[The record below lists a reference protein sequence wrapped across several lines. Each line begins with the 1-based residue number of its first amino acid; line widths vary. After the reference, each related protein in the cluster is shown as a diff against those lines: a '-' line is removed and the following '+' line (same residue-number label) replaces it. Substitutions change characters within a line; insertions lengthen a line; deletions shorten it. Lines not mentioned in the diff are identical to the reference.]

1 MRLQKMLV
9 VVAVLWTMAV
19 IVLGAYTRLTDA
31 GLGCP
36 DWPGCYGFL
45 QVPQHETHIE
55 LAEAR
60 FPDRPLEAGKAWNE
74 MVHRYFAGTLGLLIL
89 VLFINGWRHQQR
101 RVPALLLA
109 LVVFQAALG
118 MWTVTLALHPVVVM
132 AHLLGGFSLLSLLA
146 LHWWQLQPRPVWQ
159 VSQTLKK
166 LFWPVLLVLTGQI
179 ALGGWTS
186 ANYAALSCIQ
196 LPLCE
201 PGWMDRLNFDEAFSL
216 HLGYDSYEFGVMS
229 LDARATVHL
238 MHRVWALVTA
248 VVVLGYAWLLWR
260 QGVAVLRTFALLIGL
275 LLLLQIS
282 LGVANVVLH
291 LPLINAV
298 AHNFVAANLLM
309 CLVCSGY
316 LLHSTKESLYAE
328 NSIIAASGQQ
338 SVA

>member
-1 MRLQKMLV
+1 MRLQKFLV
-9 VVAVLWTMAV
+9 TLAVLWSMAV
-19 IVLGAYTRLTDA
+19 ILLGAYTRLTDA

-45 QVPQHETHIE
+45 QVPQHDAHRE

-60 FPDRPLEAGKAWNE
+60 FPDRPLEADKAWNE
-74 MVHRYFAGTLGLLIL
+74 MIHRYFAGGLGLLIL
-89 VLFINGWRHQQR
+89 ALLINGWRLRQR
-101 RVPALLLA
+101 RLPMVLSS
-109 LVVFQAALG
+109 LVLFQAALG

-132 AHLLGGFSLLSLLA
+132 GHLLGGFALLSLLA
-146 LHWWQLQPRPVWQ
+146 VHWWQQQPRPVWQ
-159 VSQTLKK
+159 ISQTMK
-166 LFWPVLLVLTGQI
+166 LMFWPVLLVVLGQI

-201 PGWMDRLNFDEAFSL
+201 AGWADRLNFDEAFSL

-229 LDARATVHL
+229 LDARATVHV
-238 MHRVWALVTA
+238 MHRVWAMVTA
-248 VVVLGYAWLLWR
+248 LVVVGYLWMLWR
-260 QGVAVLRTFALLIGL
+260 QGVALLRQFSLLIGL
-275 LLLLQIS
+275 LLLVQIG
-282 LGVANVVLH
+282 LGIANVALH
-291 LPLINAV
+291 LPLVNAI

-316 LLHSTKESLYAE
+316 LLHRSKESVYAK
-328 NSIIAASGQQ
+328 NSAVTTNCQQ